1 MAENNG
7 FIDIS
12 DEDFNKEVERR
23 RKLAAVLKEQK
34 KELEEEVAHLQHQV
48 LVYQKL
54 QLFSQIPPIIQ
65 LKVEKRV

>member
-34 KELEEEVAHLQHQV
+34 KE
-48 LVYQKL
+48 
-54 QLFSQIPPIIQ
+54 STNN
-65 LKVEKRV
+65 